1 MNGDNGILG
10 EYADQ
15 GYWVKEYDDHIVTV
29 GYKDKEIAA
38 FSQIGTTPEMLRD
51 ACKRHMVQLTNPVG
65 AADL

>member
-15 GYWVKEYDDHIVTV
+15 GYWVKEYDDHVVAV

-38 FSQIGTTPEMLRD
+38 FSQTSATTEALRD
-51 ACKRHMVQLTNPVG
+51 ACQRHMGRMVNPVG
-65 AADL
+65 ASEL